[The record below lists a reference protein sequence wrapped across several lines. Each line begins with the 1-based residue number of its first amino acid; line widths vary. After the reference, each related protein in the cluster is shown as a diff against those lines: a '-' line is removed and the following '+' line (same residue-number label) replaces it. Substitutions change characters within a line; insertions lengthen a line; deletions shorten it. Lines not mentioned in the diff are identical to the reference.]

1 MVVLINTWFSG
12 TCICGKDSK
21 QALLCEELDGDKP
34 MLEVFC
40 ISVRKDPIPPMILSS
55 VIYVAS
61 VPGAQWRTRENVTT
75 LHLGMKEEVV
85 EKVKEDTWVLAI
97 ILGCFCLL
105 CLLAGGVSAAFQ
117 RKKGERADKLLK
129 VEGSPTVM
137 VVS

>member
-1 MVVLINTWFSG
+1 
-12 TCICGKDSK
+12 
-21 QALLCEELDGDKP
+21 

-75 LHLGMKEEVV
+75 MHLGMKEEVV

-105 CLLAGGVSAAFQ
+105 CLLAAGVSASLQ
-117 RKKGERADKLLK
+117 KKKTDRTLK
-129 VEGSPTVM
+129 VRNFR
-137 VVS
+137 

>member
-1 MVVLINTWFSG
+1 M
-12 TCICGKDSK
+12 
-21 QALLCEELDGDKP
+21 DKP

-40 ISVRKDPIPPMILSS
+40 INVRKDPIPPVILSS

-61 VPGAQWRTRENVTT
+61 VSGAQWRTRENVTT
-75 LHLGMKEEVV
+75 MHLGMKEEVV

-117 RKKGERADKLLK
+117 RKKSDRAEKFARNFR
-129 VEGSPTVM
+129 
-137 VVS
+137 

>member
-1 MVVLINTWFSG
+1 
-12 TCICGKDSK
+12 
-21 QALLCEELDGDKP
+21 

-40 ISVRKDPIPPMILSS
+40 INARRDPIPPVILSS

-75 LHLGMKEEVV
+75 MHLGMKEEVV

-105 CLLAGGVSAAFQ
+105 CLLAGGVSAVFQ
-117 RKKGERADKLLK
+117 RKKTDKRIWL
-129 VEGSPTVM
+129 VN
-137 VVS
+137 